1 MTKKAKI
8 YITLIVF
15 TMLSLVAYE
24 YLKPKEINWFPSYAK
39 HHKIPFGTYVLHD
52 QIEALFPKIKDVTI
66 PPFEFLKNDTI
77 TGAYFFV
84 NNSLEFDKSETEKL
98 LSWTSQGNTLFI
110 ASENFSST
118 LLDTLNLETSFISNL
133 DNINNVY
140 GLQLKNKHLNQEI
153 VSFEKADYITYFKKI
168 DTLKTKVIGVV
179 DNFDSYSAI
188 KNEHV
193 NIIKQNFGDG
203 TIILC
208 AFPQAFTNYF
218 MLEDNTVQFTS
229 SLLSYL
235 NIKETI
241 YIDNHYKSG
250 KAFYTSPLHIM
261 LNTKQLKWAYYIMLI
276 GVLFYILFDGKR
288 KQRAIPVI
296 TPLKN
301 QTINFTQTVAN
312 MYLNKG
318 NHKDIFNHKVKH
330 FLDYIRQHYNLD
342 TNEINA
348 LFLNHL
354 ASRSNNTIEDTKALF
369 NNIIALQNKTH
380 INQKELEDINT
391 LIDSYKH
398 NNAWKTKT

>member
-8 YITLIVF
+8 YIALIVF

-39 HHKIPFGTYVLHD
+39 HHKIPFGTYVLHE
-52 QIEALFPKIKDVTI
+52 QLENIFPKTKDVTI

-77 TGAYFFV
+77 TGSYFFV

-98 LSWTSQGNTLFI
+98 LSWASKGNTLFI
-110 ASENFSST
+110 ASENFSNT
-118 LLDTLNLETSFISNL
+118 LLDTLNLETSIISNL
-133 DNINNVY
+133 DNIENVY
-140 GLQLKNKHLNQEI
+140 GLQLKNKHLNQDI
-153 VSFEKADYITYFKKI
+153 VSFEKADYITYFKEI
-168 DTLKTKVIGVV
+168 DTLKAKVIGVV

-193 NIIKQNFGDG
+193 NIIKQNFGNG

-218 MLEDNTVQFTS
+218 ILENNTVQFTA

-235 NIKETI
+235 NAKETI

-250 KAFYTSPLHIM
+250 KTFYTSPLHIM

-301 QTINFTQTVAN
+301 QTVNFTQTVAN

-318 NHKDIFNHKVKH
+318 NHKDILNHKIKH

-342 TNEINA
+342 TNDINDT
-348 LFLNHL
+348 FLNHL

-369 NNIIALQNKTH
+369 NNIIALQNRTH